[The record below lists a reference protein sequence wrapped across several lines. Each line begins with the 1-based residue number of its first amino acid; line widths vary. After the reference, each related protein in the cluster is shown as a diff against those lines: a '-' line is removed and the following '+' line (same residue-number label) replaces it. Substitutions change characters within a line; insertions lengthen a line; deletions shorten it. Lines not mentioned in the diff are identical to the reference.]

1 MEALSSHDWTEI
13 VSYDTLVESV
23 IYGKVMENNSAKDD
37 KEILISTVSDLLDLL
52 EREDEIDVAKLDL
65 DRSLTTIVLR
75 VEGDGYGAF
84 IPGEQTR
91 TLWELQQSFY
101 RLAAFAV
108 HGTTD
113 IRCLTTEER
122 KKFELRIVVKEGS
135 LIGEICT
142 EQYWKELISKVVGKM
157 SGTSLALTIVGCA
170 VVASGYFCFDSHNQ
184 RLVQQS
190 QQDANIAIAQ
200 QETQRFQVFA
210 DAMSEKDALFYKTM
224 MGRTDECIKEVAVQ
238 IAKRSPDATTVS
250 IGSVHYDSEEIASFK
265 SRAKSDSEASES
277 MSGIFQIVGVDKSAP
292 SWQLK
297 LRGKFDNE
305 EISVRFAPDAIDGDG
320 EQAKTEILRAFSEDK
335 PVTVDVSIGKKRNL
349 LNAISIQEDN

>member
-1 MEALSSHDWTEI
+1 
-13 VSYDTLVESV
+13 
-23 IYGKVMENNSAKDD
+23 MENNSPKDE
-37 KEILISTVSDLLDLL
+37 KEIQISTVSDLLDLL
-52 EREDEIDVAKLDL
+52 EQKEEIDVTKINL

-75 VEGDGYGAF
+75 VEGNGYGAF

-113 IRCLTTEER
+113 IRSLTTEER

-135 LIGEICT
+135 WIGEIFT
-142 EQYWKELISKVVGKM
+142 DQYWKELISKVVGKM

-190 QQDANIAIAQ
+190 QQEANIAIAQ
-200 QETQRFQVFA
+200 QETQRFQVLA
-210 DAMSEKDALFYKTM
+210 DAMTEKDALFYKTM
-224 MGRTDECIKEVAVQ
+224 IGHTDEGIKEVAMQ
-238 IAKRSPDATTVS
+238 IAKRSPDATSVS
-250 IGSVHYDSEEIASFK
+250 IGSVHYDAEEIAAVR
-265 SRAKSDSEASES
+265 SRAKSDPEVSES
-277 MSGIFQIVGVDKSAP
+277 ISGLFQIIGVDKSNS

-297 LRGKFDNE
+297 LRGKFDHE
-305 EISVRFAPDAIDGDG
+305 EISVRFASDAIDGDG
-320 EQAKTEILRAFSEDK
+320 DQAKSVILKAFTEDK
-335 PVTVDVSIGKKRNL
+335 FVTVDVSLGKKRNL
-349 LNAISIQEDN
+349 LNAISIFEEGQTE